1 MPLQGE
7 SGTDDPIDLRSIRF
21 SNAVEFATLVASL
34 DCPSEAEKII
44 DALVTHDELMMRMIG
59 WSVRCRKSPSRC
71 TIEDEELRSF
81 EDFRAGMLFS
91 VQKLL
96 DEILEPVVEH
106 STRDR

>member
-59 WSVRCRKSPSRC
+59 WSVQCRKSPSRC
-71 TIEDEELRSF
+71 TIEDEELRGF
-81 EDFRAGMLFS
+81 EDFVAREYS
-91 VQKLL
+91 IRQKIAE
-96 DEILEPVVEH
+96 EILEPVVEH